1 MLQEENAINLICFL
15 LLGFVFSEGQ
25 DSLTV
30 RPHSFLPCLPP
41 SFPRAPPAVAEQID
55 PLLSD

>member
-15 LLGFVFSEGQ
+15 LLGFVFGEGQ

-30 RPHSFLPCLPP
+30 RPHSLLPCLPP
-41 SFPRAPPAVAEQID
+41 SSPHAPPPGAEQID

>member
-15 LLGFVFSEGQ
+15 LLGFVFREGQ

-30 RPHSFLPCLPP
+30 KTTQFSSLPP
-41 SFPRAPPAVAEQID
+41 SFLPPRPSSRGRAD
-55 PLLSD
+55 